1 MTSAGQAAG
10 SACNSR
16 TYNNMKISA
25 FFLAP
30 VALICDSIIMKRII
44 ETLMNRDGLTRQE
57 AEDQVTAFN
66 SEMWMDVGQGGS
78 LLDWEESFSSEF
90 GLEPDFFEDLVL

>member
-1 MTSAGQAAG
+1 VH
-10 SACNSR
+10 
-16 TYNNMKISA
+16 

-30 VALICDSIIMKRII
+30 VALICDSIFMKRII
-44 ETLMNRDGLTRQE
+44 NILMERDGLTRQE

-66 SEMWMDVGQGGS
+66 SEMWLDVGQGGS
-78 LLDWEESFSSEF
+78 LFEWEDSFSSEF